1 MRRSSAYS
9 ILAESLKSS
18 QQARFK
24 RRTFQEIQRHREK
37 CANPPQLT
45 YQTEKWQ
52 HQTWFPTCQMEESQS
67 RRGRRSDHAQANVEL
82 SLSDIAF
89 AFLIDSHTVVLE
101 PLNDLVITAIKDK
114 HCDAWKDVLKSC
126 FGHGMK
132 QHIEKSLRNSCS
144 LNDIFVVSKIIRCRL
159 NDIAEYLGGQL
170 VDTRNRERLSLY
182 VQGVEEARHMAFHG
196 GFVTLSEVYL
206 NIRYLMSILTYLNC
220 GKARLSAL
228 QEIASRIVEKFH
240 SESKSYYMLSTT
252 SVLKAMLYRCLGEF
266 GKRIYRIF

>member
-114 HCDAWKDVLKSC
+114 HCDAWKDV
-126 FGHGMK
+126 
-132 QHIEKSLRNSCS
+132 
-144 LNDIFVVSKIIRCRL
+144 DIFVVSKIIRCRL